1 MLDEEE
7 GAKPFSDLL
16 GDPDAAPALDIDP
29 MNDLAVLPYSSGTTG
44 LPKGVMLSHH
54 NLVSN
59 LVQMQAALSLGDED
73 TLIGWTPLGIAG
85 QSVKLS
91 GDAAMQI
98 DIDDDRRGQVFALQD
113 TVFNVAFIGAIAA
126 ASTVI
131 APDGKSVGLAL
142 AGAGVY
148 AAGLSA
154 VLINRKKRETN
165 PAG

>member
-1 MLDEEE
+1 
-7 GAKPFSDLL
+7 
-16 GDPDAAPALDIDP
+16 
-29 MNDLAVLPYSSGTTG
+29 
-44 LPKGVMLSHH
+44 
-54 NLVSN
+54 
-59 LVQMQAALSLGDED
+59 
-73 TLIGWTPLGIAG
+73 
-85 QSVKLS
+85 VKLS

-131 APDGKSVGLAL
+131 APDGKSVGLAV

-154 VLINRKKRETN
+154 VLINRKKRETS